1 VGILPRMVK
10 LVGEQRLIFLGSA
23 TLGLG
28 LLGVGLLEPW
38 GALFGTLMLTA
49 FGGGVV
55 NPSLQSLYTR
65 TVSAEERGGV
75 LGLSASVDAFSR
87 IVAPVW
93 GGWVLG
99 AAGAAWPALSG
110 SLLMLGVLIYGAAAL
125 GTVAVQPAVAIE
137 APTVK

>member
-1 VGILPRMVK
+1 MIVLKPWWA
-10 LVGEQRLIFLGSA
+10 LI
-23 TLGLG
+23 
-28 LLGVGLLEPW
+28 
-38 GALFGTLMLTA
+38 GTLMLTA

-87 IVAPVW
+87 IVAPIW

-110 SLLMLGVLIYGAAAL
+110 ALLMLGVLIYGAVAL
-125 GTVAVQPAVAIE
+125 GGAAAVVPAAQE
-137 APTVK
+137 APVLP